1 MLEQENK
8 PPSSLQ
14 RPTTDDRNAWHT
26 YWQKLEQS
34 WRTEPEIVAERQRY
48 LTERLS
54 IIPNI
59 ERSIYPFKDIKL
71 NRADVEWL
79 LATFENGRGPVQWND
94 GRNRPRSGLDL
105 RGADLHGV
113 DLQNLPLSRIQGGLT
128 VKEWDDAT
136 SEQREMASV
145 HLEGASLSG
154 AHLNDAFLPSAH
166 LEGASLRWGRLR
178 GAYVQEAYLQ
188 GADLYAAQLEGAN
201 LKKARLAG
209 ANLELAFFDSGT
221 NLSGISLESN
231 GHAFVSLAE
240 VHWGDANL
248 AVVDWKSVSML
259 GDEYRARQKERNGKV
274 KDRLTRLKEYE
285 GAVRANRQL
294 AIALQAQGMNEQA
307 AGFAYR
313 AQKLQRKVF
322 WLQREFGRWLF
333 SMLLALL
340 SGYGYRIWRILAA
353 YALVVSLFAVSY
365 FVLGFHYP
373 PHLTFRTLLVN
384 PFKLRRKAS
393 AKRPFIIERIMEAEH
408 LSHPEDASHA
418 RSAQPRHS
426 QSMENAFSQTTRSP
440 ARPQSDRASAMRK
453 ACTCLPSIRFI
464 SHSNAA
470 QGKGGS
476 RRAKSSTTSCPPG
489 ESNRLSPESVATG
502 SGKSWSA
509 LVQVMRS
516 KVPGR

>member
-294 AIALQAQGMNEQA
+294 
-307 AGFAYR
+307 
-313 AQKLQRKVF
+313 VF
-322 WLQREFGRWLF
+322 
-333 SMLLALL
+333 
-340 SGYGYRIWRILAA
+340 
-353 YALVVSLFAVSY
+353 
-365 FVLGFHYP
+365 
-373 PHLTFRTLLVN
+373 HLPITLLL
-384 PFKLRRKAS
+384 PG
-393 AKRPFIIERIMEAEH
+393 PIFITQH
-408 LSHPEDASHA
+408 TDTFPVD
-418 RSAQPRHS
+418 
-426 QSMENAFSQTTRSP
+426 
-440 ARPQSDRASAMRK
+440 
-453 ACTCLPSIRFI
+453 
-464 SHSNAA
+464 
-470 QGKGGS
+470 
-476 RRAKSSTTSCPPG
+476 
-489 ESNRLSPESVATG
+489 
-502 SGKSWSA
+502 
-509 LVQVMRS
+509 
-516 KVPGR
+516 

>member
-154 AHLNDAFLPSAH
+154 AHLNDAFLRSAH
-166 LEGASLRWGRLR
+166 LEGA
-178 GAYVQEAYLQ
+178 
-188 GADLYAAQLEGAN
+188 N
-201 LKKARLAG
+201 FKKARLAG

-313 AQKLQRKVF
+313 AQQLQRKVF

-333 SMLLALL
+333 SILLALL
-340 SGYGYRIWRILAA
+340 SGYGYRIWRILTA
-353 YALVVSLFAVSY
+353 YVLMVSLFAVAY

-373 PHLTFRTLLVN
+373 PHLTFRTLLVD
-384 PFKLRRKAS
+384 PF
-393 AKRPFIIERIMEAEH
+393 
-408 LSHPEDASHA
+408 
-418 RSAQPRHS
+418 
-426 QSMENAFSQTTRSP
+426 
-440 ARPQSDRASAMRK
+440 
-453 ACTCLPSIRFI
+453 
-464 SHSNAA
+464 
-470 QGKGGS
+470 
-476 RRAKSSTTSCPPG
+476 
-489 ESNRLSPESVATG
+489 
-502 SGKSWSA
+502 
-509 LVQVMRS
+509 
-516 KVPGR
+516 

>member
-154 AHLNDAFLPSAH
+154 AHLNDAFLRSAH
-166 LEGASLRWGRLR
+166 LEGA
-178 GAYVQEAYLQ
+178 
-188 GADLYAAQLEGAN
+188 N
-201 LKKARLAG
+201 FKKARLAG

-470 QGKGGS
+470 QGKGARAVRNPPPQVVPLERATASAQRAS
-476 RRAKSSTTSCPPG
+476 RPDRASHGAHWC
-489 ESNRLSPESVATG
+489 R
-502 SGKSWSA
+502 
-509 LVQVMRS
+509 
-516 KVPGR
+516 